1 MQPLRLALIG
11 NLCDNAII
19 FANLLRADDLKPS
32 IYMSSVELRACT
44 LPAMQPVE
52 GASFNEHIEKIQE
65 ANSDIHIWDYAP
77 KLNWLMYL
85 PVLGK
90 IIFRGLTLIRFL
102 WQLQK
107 VDIILSF
114 AMYHIVS
121 LLSARPYITL
131 STGADLHEIAVE
143 KSIKGWLMKHAFKRA
158 RSVRASFDPISK
170 ANAIRLKLGHIDPF
184 LIPWPVPDKPPASS
198 HSEGP
203 IRVFMPSRQDWCDPE
218 RALLSKRNDFFIRA
232 WARRVRE
239 GWDSVLTIVE
249 HGEDVEAT
257 RSLVNDLG
265 IADLVQFVP
274 ILDQASLQKQIENA
288 DLVADQ
294 FDQGTPGA
302 LALQALASGRALSIY
317 WNESSSAH
325 VFSQVAPVINGNS
338 EKQLFEQLQRFAQRA
353 HLRELGLQGH
363 AWIKREYNHERLRRQ
378 LRWSIALACGTTL
391 RE

>member
-1 MQPLRLALIG
+1 MRPLRLALIG

-32 IYMSSVELRACT
+32 IFMSSVELRACT

-65 ANSDIHIWDYAP
+65 ANSDIYIWDYAP
-77 KLNWLMYL
+77 KLNWLMCIPL
-85 PVLGK
+85 LGK
-90 IIFRGLTLIRFL
+90 IIYRVLTLINLL

-107 VDIILSF
+107 MDIILSF

-121 LLSARPYITL
+121 LLSLKPYIAL
-131 STGADLHEIAVE
+131 STGADLHEVAVE

-158 RSVRASFDPISK
+158 QSVRASFDPISK
-170 ANAIRLKLGHIDPF
+170 AHAIFLKLGHIEPF
-184 LIPWPVPDKPPASS
+184 LIPWPVPEKPPSII
-198 HSEGP
+198 HDEGP

-218 RALLSKRNDFFIRA
+218 RALLSKRNDLFIRA
-232 WARRVRE
+232 WARRVKE

-249 HGEDVEAT
+249 HGEDLEAT

-265 IADLVQFVP
+265 IAGLVQFVP

-317 WNESSSAH
+317 WSESSSAH

-338 EKQLFEQLQRFAQRA
+338 EEQLFEQLQQFAQRE
-353 HLRELGLQGH
+353 HLRELGLQGYF
-363 AWIKREYNHERLRRQ
+363 WMKREYNHDRLRHQ
-378 LRWSIALACGTTL
+378 LRWSIALACGTIL
-391 RE
+391 SE